1 MDRHRCELLFS
12 SSLCLTSAPPF
23 FTARAWQPRLTER
36 KNLGGEQDKLLE
48 RAVTD
53 LNKDHQHKNDRVV
66 IPWAKVGPYIK
77 KNGGT
82 HEFGPQA
89 CHKRWDELV
98 AGAKLRGS
106 LADQNKKSGGR
117 GRASR

>member
-1 MDRHRCELLFS
+1 M
-12 SSLCLTSAPPF
+12 
-23 FTARAWQPRLTER
+23 
-36 KNLGGEQDKLLE
+36 
-48 RAVTD
+48 TD